1 MALTKEDLSKRV
13 MESVRLQKP
22 KKDRQQ
28 LLFPEFG
35 YTHMTKKRA
44 TELVDATFEIIK
56 KALERGD
63 QVLISGFGKFKVKFK
78 WARKGRNP
86 KTGERIVLDSRRIVN
101 FQCSLKLRDKLQKSS
116 DLRRKNEPS
125 PLP

>member
-13 MESVRLQKP
+13 MESVRLKKP

-35 YTHMTKKRA
+35 YTHMTKRRA

-78 WARKGRNP
+78 WARRGRNP
-86 KTGERIVLDSRRIVN
+86 KTGEHIVLDSRRIVN
-101 FQCSLKLRDKLQKSS
+101 FQCSLKLRDKLQKGPESLKK
-116 DLRRKNEPS
+116 D
-125 PLP
+125 

>member
-1 MALTKEDLSKRV
+1 MALTKEDLSKSV
-13 MESVRLQKP
+13 METVLLKKP
-22 KKDRQQ
+22 KKDKQQ
-28 LLFPEFG
+28 LLFPAFG
-35 YTHMTKKRA
+35 YTQMTKKRA
-44 TELVDATFEIIK
+44 TELVDAAFEIIK

-101 FQCSLKLRDKLQKSS
+101 FQCSLKLRDKLQKSP
-116 DLRRKNEPS
+116 EPS
-125 PLP
+125 HKR

>member
-1 MALTKEDLSKRV
+1 MALTKEDLSKGVR
-13 MESVRLQKP
+13 ESVRIRKP

-35 YTHMTKKRA
+35 YTHMSKKRA

-63 QVLISGFGKFKVKFK
+63 QVMISGFGKFKVKFK
-78 WARKGRNP
+78 WAGKGRNP
-86 KTGERIVLDSRRIVN
+86 KTGEHIVLNSRRIVN
-101 FQCSLKLRDKLQKSS
+101 FQCSPKLRDKLQRSS
-116 DLRRKNEPS
+116 EP
-125 PLP
+125 PHKK

>member
-1 MALTKEDLSKRV
+1 MALTKEGLSKSV
-13 MESVRLQKP
+13 METVRLKKP

-35 YTHMTKKRA
+35 YTCMTKKRA
-44 TELVDATFEIIK
+44 TELVDATFEIMK

-86 KTGERIVLDSRRIVN
+86 KTGEHLVLDSRRVVN
-101 FQCSLKLRDKLQKSS
+101 FQCSLKLKDKLQKAPVPAQKKQV
-116 DLRRKNEPS
+116 R
-125 PLP
+125 PL

>member
-1 MALTKEDLSKRV
+1 MSLTKEDLSKSV
-13 MESVRLQKP
+13 METIRLKKP
-22 KKDRQQ
+22 KKDQQQ

-35 YTHMTKKRA
+35 YMHMTKKRA

-56 KALERGD
+56 NALEKGD

-101 FQCSLKLRDKLQKSS
+101 FQCSPKLKDKLRKHADPPK
-116 DLRRKNEPS
+116 KN
-125 PLP
+125 

>member
-1 MALTKEDLSKRV
+1 MALTKEDLSKSV
-13 MESVRLQKP
+13 METVRLKKP
-22 KKDRQQ
+22 KKDKQQ

-35 YTHMTKKRA
+35 YTHLSKKRA

-63 QVLISGFGKFKVKFK
+63 QVLVSGFGKFKVKFK

-86 KTGERIVLDSRRIVN
+86 KTGEQIVLESRRIVT
-101 FQCSLKLRDKLQKSS
+101 FQCSLKLRDKLQKAPQPAQE
-116 DLRRKNEPS
+116 K
-125 PLP
+125 

>member
-1 MALTKEDLSKRV
+1 MALTKEDLSKSV
-13 MESVRLQKP
+13 METILLKKP

-35 YTHMTKKRA
+35 YTQMTKKRA
-44 TELVDATFEIIK
+44 TELVDATFEIVK

-78 WARKGRNP
+78 WARRGRNP
-86 KTGERIVLDSRRIVN
+86 KTGEQIVLESRRIVN
-101 FQCSLKLRDKLQKSS
+101 FQCSLKLRDKLQKM
-116 DLRRKNEPS
+116 REPQKKK
-125 PLP
+125 

>member
-1 MALTKEDLSKRV
+1 MALTKEDLSKSV
-13 MESVRLQKP
+13 METVRLKKP
-22 KKDRQQ
+22 KKDKQQ

-35 YTHMTKKRA
+35 YTHLSRKRA
-44 TELVDATFEIIK
+44 AELVNAAFEIIK

-86 KTGERIVLDSRRIVN
+86 KTGERIVLESRRIVN
-101 FQCSLKLRDKLQKSS
+101 FQCSPKLRDKLQRG
-116 DLRRKNEPS
+116 LEP
-125 PLP
+125 PHKR